1 MTQDARESH
10 GETAELLV
18 RSGVEIALAGGLR
31 MLTARALADRTGLSP
46 SALNYHLG
54 GREGLVTQVL
64 ERALAASAAWR
75 AARLAEISEE
85 AGAPSWA
92 SPAGAIAA
100 MIADRVGD
108 FRAWSLLLA
117 EFEAEAEDAPAV
129 AAAVGQ
135 QVAAMA
141 DFWRAAA
148 VELGEAPDAAEI
160 WADLALGLTQLFLS
174 PEPATSKLPWIVDAT
189 GRLQARLRRTPQTA
203 LVARGAGP
211 AERLGATTYASEGAR
226 RLLEAALDMI
236 VAKGADRLTL
246 RGVAAAAGLSLAA
259 TTYFFRTR
267 GELVAAAFH
276 ELHRQLGAQA
286 LQAPGGGGL
295 ARVTL
300 EDGGEAAVW
309 RVRAMEALLLA
320 SARDPSLA
328 SIARELRSTRG
339 ATSLGM
345 LRSLGVEADGL
356 DAFIFSTAVGG
367 IVQRTRFSPPGQ
379 RREAMAN
386 GERAHLELIFGV
398 ERPAASD

>member
-1 MTQDARESH
+1 MTQETRESQ

-54 GREGLVTQVL
+54 GREGLVSRVL

-75 AARLAEISEE
+75 AARLAEIGQD

-92 SPAGAIAA
+92 SPAGVIAA
-100 MIADRVGD
+100 MVADRVGD

-117 EFEAEAEDAPAV
+117 EFEAEAEGEGGPALRE
-129 AAAVGQ
+129 AVGG

-141 DFWRAAA
+141 EFWRAAA
-148 VELGEAPDAAEI
+148 VGLGETPAAAQV
-160 WADLALGLTQLFLS
+160 WADLAMGLTHLFLS
-174 PEPATSKLPWIVDAT
+174 QEPATSKLPWIVDAT
-189 GRLQARLRRTPQTA
+189 GRLQARLRRTPTA
-203 LVARGAGP
+203 SLTGRGAGP
-211 AERLGATTYASEGAR
+211 AERLGATTHASESAR
-226 RLLEAALDMI
+226 RLLEAALDVI

-267 GELVAAAFH
+267 AELVAAAFH

-286 LQAPGGGGL
+286 LQDPGGASL
-295 ARVTL
+295 AGVTL

-328 SIARELRSTRG
+328 SIARELRATRG
-339 ATSLGM
+339 ATSIGM
-345 LRSLGVEADGL
+345 LQALGLEVDGL
-356 DAFIFSTAVGG
+356 DAFIFSTAIAG
-367 IVQRTRFSPPGQ
+367 IVQRTRFSPPG
-379 RREAMAN
+379 RRRTAMAN
-386 GERAHLELIFGV
+386 GERGHLELIFG
-398 ERPAASD
+398 AASG